1 MANLE
6 EVQKPEYNLGRTM
19 QIDRSSDNIV
29 YRVYKPDVAYTA
41 PTSDSVPS
49 NIVYSLRDL
58 GEFFLLSDSYISVVG
73 KFVKT
78 NGVTALDE
86 NDRPALECAS
96 TSFFSQSRLRL
107 NSQLIEDNSTLSHI
121 NAFVRGL
128 TTMSP
133 DYASTCCSN
142 TGFTLDTGTGYAVDE
157 DITVTAAPAINR
169 NINFNA
175 GYRER
180 RRQAGGCETKTD
192 GQLAGSIERSYVVR
206 LSDLFSAANCRKVMK
221 NVNLRIELTTRS
233 QQEMLFQ
240 PDIAVGGGAGSNS
253 CKFVITDMDLVIA
266 VHNPSLDVL
275 AELESELASGN
286 DINYQYL
293 KYQTYESDVSNG
305 GDGGYRSFTFNTS
318 SQKPIGGF
326 LTTQRVKTDAGAER
340 NYNSMIFDNCNLSNV
355 RMKVNGKQFPYSEFE
370 CAFSNDRVSKN
381 YARPYEELLRFMSKN
396 YDISSGALITSD
408 QWANLYP
415 LYWVPF
421 HNLSPSASY
430 QLTAEVKR
438 KTGNFATG
446 DGSRS
451 LTHYKIYM
459 VLLTVGEFT
468 ISGDRSGVIV
478 RSQ

>member
-1 MANLE
+1 MSNLE

-41 PTSDSVPS
+41 PSSDSVPS

-58 GEFFLLSDSYISVVG
+58 GEFFLLSDSYICVVG
-73 KFVKT
+73 KFVQLD
-78 NGVTALDE
+78 GDPLDE
-86 NDRPALECAS
+86 TDRPALECAS

-133 DYASTCCSN
+133 DYASTCGSN
-142 TGFTLDTGTGYAVDE
+142 TGFVLDTGTGQAVDE
-157 DITVTAAPAINR
+157 DYQIVGGAINR
-169 NINFNA
+169 NFNFNA

-180 RRQAGGCETKTD
+180 RKQAGGGETKTD

-206 LSDLFSAANCRKVMK
+206 LSDLFSAASCRKVMK

-233 QQEMLFQ
+233 QQEMMFQ
-240 PDIAVGGGAGSNS
+240 ANTTVGGGAGTNT
-253 CKFVITDMDLVIA
+253 CKFVISDMDLVIA
-266 VHNPSLDVL
+266 VHNPALDVL

-293 KYQTYESDVSNG
+293 KYQTYESDVSNS
-305 GDGGYRSFTFNTS
+305 GDSSYRSFTFNTS
-318 SQKPIGGF
+318 SQKPIGAF
-326 LTTQRVKTDAGAER
+326 LTCQRIKTDTGSER

-355 RMKVNGKQFPYSEFE
+355 RMKVNGRQYPYSEYE
-370 CAFSNDRVSKN
+370 MGFSIDRVSKN

-396 YDISSGALITSD
+396 YDISSGSLITSD

-415 LYWVPF
+415 LYWIPF
-421 HNLSPSASY
+421 HNLPPSASY
-430 QLTAEVKR
+430 QLTSEVK
-438 KTGNFATG
+438 KKSGPFATG

-451 LTHYKIYM
+451 TTHYKIYM

-468 ISGDRSGVIV
+468 ISGDRSGVLV

>member
-1 MANLE
+1 M
-6 EVQKPEYNLGRTM
+6 KK
-19 QIDRSSDNIV
+19 S
-29 YRVYKPDVAYTA
+29 K
-41 PTSDSVPS
+41 
-49 NIVYSLRDL
+49 SLRRRGRHL
-58 GEFFLLSDSYISVVG
+58 FKQTWFF
-73 KFVKT
+73 
-78 NGVTALDE
+78 
-86 NDRPALECAS
+86 
-96 TSFFSQSRLRL
+96 
-107 NSQLIEDNSTLSHI
+107 
-121 NAFVRGL
+121 
-128 TTMSP
+128 
-133 DYASTCCSN
+133 
-142 TGFTLDTGTGYAVDE
+142 
-157 DITVTAAPAINR
+157 
-169 NINFNA
+169 
-175 GYRER
+175 
-180 RRQAGGCETKTD
+180 
-192 GQLAGSIERSYVVR
+192 
-206 LSDLFSAANCRKVMK
+206 
-221 NVNLRIELTTRS
+221 
-233 QQEMLFQ
+233 
-240 PDIAVGGGAGSNS
+240 
-253 CKFVITDMDLVIA
+253 VIA

-275 AELESELASGN
+275 AGLESELASGN

-318 SQKPIGGF
+318 SQKPIGCF
-326 LTTQRVKTDAGAER
+326 LTTQRVKVDTGAER
-340 NYNSMIFDNCNLSNV
+340 NYNSMIFDNCNLTNV

-370 CAFSNDRVSKN
+370 CAFSNDRVLKN

-430 QLTAEVKR
+430 QLTSEVKR